1 MLKKIIPQILASL
14 IVGIVTSVLIVKFQ
28 HRIEALTE
36 KQTVVVSVVL
46 LGLAAIVLAVP
57 SLIIRLNRSPK
68 AKANLVAIGFLF
80 YIYLSIILFATL
92 TVTALLFLASTK
104 LPTRENLPYY
114 LVNVGPCLGLIGV
127 ISHILLNAGQY
138 IAYDTDTK
146 FFDLSLATNIAKF
159 IFIAWMIYAFPDRP
173 INPII
178 TVCSIGLGASS
189 FSFALGT
196 FTGTFQGFNL
206 FLKDLAS
213 EMHQKDAQLRAKDE
227 KLKLYTRVRRASRKR
242 RK

>member
-1 MLKKIIPQILASL
+1 MFKKILPQILASA
-14 IVGIVTSVLIVKFQ
+14 IVGIVASALIVKFQ
-28 HRIEALTE
+28 SRIETLTE

-46 LGLAAIVLAVP
+46 LGLAAIILAIP
-57 SLIIRLNRSPK
+57 SIIIRLNRSPK
-68 AKANLVAIGFLF
+68 AKANLVAMGFLF

-127 ISHILLNAGQY
+127 ISHILLNAGEY
-138 IAYDTDTK
+138 IAYETDTK
-146 FFDLSLATNIAKF
+146 FFDFSLGSDIANF
-159 IFIAWMIYAFPDRP
+159 IFIAWMIYAFPDKP
-173 INPII
+173 INPVV

-189 FSFALGT
+189 FLFALGT
-196 FTGTFQGFNL
+196 FTGTFRGFKL

-213 EMHQKDAQLRAKDE
+213 ELHEKEVQLRAKDE
-227 KLKLYTRVRRASRKR
+227 KLKLYARTRRHSRKR